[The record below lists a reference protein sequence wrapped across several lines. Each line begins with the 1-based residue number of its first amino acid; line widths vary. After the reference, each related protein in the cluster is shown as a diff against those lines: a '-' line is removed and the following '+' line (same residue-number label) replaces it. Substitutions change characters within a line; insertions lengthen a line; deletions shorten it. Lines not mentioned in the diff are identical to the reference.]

1 MRQETIRFV
10 IWSRLEPYLLL
21 GWLPVGHDNYHDQ
34 FGCICVWRCAC
45 KCVEPAKAHNLSI
58 PADLSIPTF
67 LRRAA

>member
-45 KCVEPAKAHNLSI
+45 KCVEPI
-58 PADLSIPTF
+58 
-67 LRRAA
+67 R